1 MAITNISLTPQFG
14 NNTVTQINCGTSSP
28 GLSGTIDLS
37 AFANLQQFRCTNNDI
52 TAISGYENNSNLTF
66 MNFSA
71 NKVTGSIP
79 SLSGLSNLQDFY
91 CNDNQL
97 TGSIP
102 SLSGLNA
109 LVVFYCHNNLLTG
122 SVPTLSGLPNL
133 RDFSCYGNQLT
144 GPVRS
149 LSGVPLLQRFLASNN
164 QLDGRITDLNSNLS
178 LIDCWF
184 HQNNFT
190 GQIPNVPSTNIR
202 DYWFGEN
209 FLSGG
214 IPNFNSAPNLERFDC
229 QYQRGL
235 NKITGNIP
243 SLNFNP
249 NLTFFRCGGNV
260 LTGSIPNLNNNTQ
273 LNLFHC
279 GNNVLS
285 GSIPSLTQNTDL
297 EEFYCFDNLLGG
309 AIPSLTQLSVLS
321 AFWCYNQ
328 GSVINGKFKIL
339 QGLSVNNIN
348 PADWFDGM
356 PYGWLGTS
364 TLFAVHR
371 PYDGENYVA
380 NIGAL
385 GTGGASNS
393 FRQNIGRLP
402 TTSNVEVTFTANQRF
417 GASTLNVAIY
427 DGSYN
432 ALAFNTYNTV
442 GTFTLVAPL
451 VAANTDIIIGFW
463 PTAGNPSIENVSVVS
478 SVSPKLTGFDG
489 GSVSNTLGDFQAQ
502 NNQLTQSS
510 IDAILAAFVAANK
523 TTGTRILNLGGTGN
537 ASPTGGQNNPDR
549 LTLVSRGWT
558 VQVN

>member
-1 MAITNISLTPQFG
+1 MATTSISITPQFG
-14 NNTVTQINCGTSSP
+14 NNTVTAINCGTSSP
-28 GLSGTIDLS
+28 RLGGTVDIS
-37 AFANLQQFRCTNNDI
+37 AFPNLQQFECNSNDI
-52 TAISGYENNSNLTF
+52 TALYGYAQNSNLTYVQF
-66 MNFSA
+66 FDN
-71 NKVTGSIP
+71 NLTGPIP
-79 SLSGLSNLQDFY
+79 SLSALANLEVFY
-91 CNDNQL
+91 CYNNNL
-97 TGSIP
+97 TGPIP
-102 SLSGLNA
+102 SLTGLNN
-109 LVVFYCHNNLLTG
+109 LEGFYCHNNLLTG

-149 LSGVPLLQRFLASNN
+149 LSGVPLLQRFLAATN
-164 QLDGRITDLNSNLS
+164 QLEGRIPNLNSNLS

-214 IPNFNSAPNLERFDC
+214 IPNFISAPNLERFDC

-243 SLNFNP
+243 SLDFNL

-260 LTGSIPNLNNNTQ
+260 LTGSIPSLNNNTR

-309 AIPSLTQLSVLS
+309 TIPSLTQLNELNT
-321 AFWCYNQ
+321 FWCYNQ

-339 QGLSVNNIN
+339 QGLSVNNTN

-364 TLFAVHR
+364 TPFAVHR
-371 PYDGENYVA
+371 PFVGENYVA
-380 NIGAL
+380 NIGTL
-385 GTGGASNS
+385 GTGVASNS

-402 TTSNVEVTFTANQRF
+402 AISNVEVTFTANQRF

-432 ALAFNTYNTV
+432 ALASNTYNTV
-442 GTFTLVAPL
+442 GTFTLVAPS
-451 VAANTDIIIGFW
+451 VAANTDITIGFW
-463 PTAGNPSIENVSVVS
+463 PTAGNPSIENISVVS
-478 SVSPKLTGFDG
+478 SVSPKLTGFGG

-510 IDAILAAFVAANK
+510 IDAILAAFVAANR